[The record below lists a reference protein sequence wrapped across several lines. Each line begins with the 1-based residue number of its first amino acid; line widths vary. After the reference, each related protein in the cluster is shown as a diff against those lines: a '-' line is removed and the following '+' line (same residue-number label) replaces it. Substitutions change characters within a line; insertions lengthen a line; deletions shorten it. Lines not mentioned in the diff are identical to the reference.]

1 MTMLMITNPTLITN
15 ENFNDVSK
23 GLPLVARAVIKAVIG
38 LKYGTLTLQ
47 WPNGSASQIVGKN
60 AGANAIINLKSYD
73 LATRV
78 IKRGDVGVG
87 ESYMDEQWDSPD
99 VTAVLKLF
107 CDNTHMMIAQQRN
120 LFSSFFLKLLSWR
133 NENTQKG
140 SKRNI
145 AAHYDLGNNFYKQW
159 LDPSMTYSSALYK
172 DGQMSLQDAQNE
184 KYANLVRQTG
194 ISADDHVLEIGCGWG
209 GFAEFA
215 AREVGCSI
223 KALTISREQFDF
235 AQERIFKAGLNDKV
249 DIAFQDYRD
258 ETGTYDRIASIEMFE
273 AVGEKY
279 WPTYFET
286 LSKCLKPEGTA
297 GLQIITIQEKLFES
311 YRKKTDFIQ
320 RYIFPG
326 GMLPTP
332 TILKD
337 LAKKSGM
344 NFSKE
349 DIFGHDY
356 ADTLVDWRKSFQAA
370 WPNIQPMG
378 FDQRFKRMWEF
389 YMHYC
394 EAGFRS
400 ENIDVRQMVFRRS
413 T

>member
-1 MTMLMITNPTLITN
+1 MITNPTLITN

-60 AGANAIINLKSYD
+60 AGVNAIINLKSYD

-159 LDPSMTYSSALYK
+159 LDPSMTYSSAIYK
-172 DGQMSLQDAQNE
+172 DGQMSLHDAQNE

-337 LAKKSGM
+337 LAQQNGM
-344 NFSKE
+344 DFSKE

-356 ADTLVDWRKSFQAA
+356 ANTLVEWRKSFQAA

-400 ENIDVRQMVFRRS
+400 ENIDVRQMVFMRPA
-413 T
+413 

>member
-1 MTMLMITNPTLITN
+1 MCI
-15 ENFNDVSK
+15 
-23 GLPLVARAVIKAVIG
+23 
-38 LKYGTLTLQ
+38 
-47 WPNGSASQIVGKN
+47 
-60 AGANAIINLKSYD
+60 
-73 LATRV
+73 
-78 IKRGDVGVG
+78 
-87 ESYMDEQWDSPD
+87 
-99 VTAVLKLF
+99 
-107 CDNTHMMIAQQRN
+107 
-120 LFSSFFLKLLSWR
+120 
-133 NENTQKG
+133 
-140 SKRNI
+140 
-145 AAHYDLGNNFYKQW
+145 
-159 LDPSMTYSSALYK
+159 
-172 DGQMSLQDAQNE
+172 
-184 KYANLVRQTG
+184 
-194 ISADDHVLEIGCGWG
+194 
-209 GFAEFA
+209 
-215 AREVGCSI
+215 
-223 KALTISREQFDF
+223 
-235 AQERIFKAGLNDKV
+235 
-249 DIAFQDYRD
+249 RD
-258 ETGTYDRIASIEMFE
+258 RFE

-337 LAKKSGM
+337 LAQKSGM

-389 YMHYC
+389 YLHYC

-400 ENIDVRQMVFRRS
+400 ENIDVRQMVFKRS
-413 T
+413 I